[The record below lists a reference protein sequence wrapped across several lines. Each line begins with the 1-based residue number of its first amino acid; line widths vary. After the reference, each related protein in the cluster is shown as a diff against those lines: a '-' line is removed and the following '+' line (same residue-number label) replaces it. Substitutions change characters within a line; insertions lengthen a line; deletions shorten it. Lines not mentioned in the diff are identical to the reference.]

1 MYNIINSSLKKD
13 VSKECLKKILVKFM
27 KVLIPFV
34 PHLANE
40 CLEILRAE
48 DINNWP
54 KINKENIK
62 EISVKVAIQING
74 KTKSIIDVKQ
84 NLSEN
89 EVVKISMKESKVSKN
104 LSDKKI
110 IKKIFVKNRILNY
123 LIK

>member
-1 MYNIINSSLKKD
+1 
-13 VSKECLKKILVKFM
+13 M

-40 CLEILRAE
+40 CLENLKAE
-48 DINNWP
+48 NIDDWP
-54 KINKENIK
+54 QINKDNIK

-74 KTKSIIDVKQ
+74 KTKSILNVKQ

-89 EVVKISMKESKVSKN
+89 EIAEISMKEDKISKN

-123 LIK
+123 LVK